1 MDQEYD
7 AIILGTGLKE
17 CLLAGLLSVDGKKI
31 LHMDRNSYYGGEAAS
46 LNLTNLYTKFMV
58 THTLNACF
66 VLFSATKNVRC

>member
-31 LHMDRNSYYGGEAAS
+31 LHMDRNSYYGG
-46 LNLTNLYTKFMV
+46 
-58 THTLNACF
+58 
-66 VLFSATKNVRC
+66 